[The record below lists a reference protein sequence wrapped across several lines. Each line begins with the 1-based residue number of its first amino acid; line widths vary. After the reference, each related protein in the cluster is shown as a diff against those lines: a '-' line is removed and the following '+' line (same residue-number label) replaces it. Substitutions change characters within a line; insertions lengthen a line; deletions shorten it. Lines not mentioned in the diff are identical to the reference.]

1 MQPVRYILRRFDED
15 RLGGLEDILSENKKN
30 KDWREIFGALS
41 TCRDFYGETCFKK
54 NFGIDNVEERIRVR
68 QE

>member
-1 MQPVRYILRRFDED
+1 MKIGSVVLKISWAKTKKIKTGVKYS
-15 RLGGLEDILSENKKN
+15 GLYL
-30 KDWREIFGALS
+30 
-41 TCRDFYGETCFKK
+41 DFYGETCFKK

>member
-1 MQPVRYILRRFDED
+1 VQPVRYILRRFDED

-41 TCRDFYGETCFKK
+41 RLLWRNLFQKK
-54 NFGIDNVEERIRVR
+54 LWH
-68 QE
+68 